1 MARVAQLV
9 EHQIV
14 DLRVAGSCPVSCPKS
29 NRQAES
35 PAVFCFS
42 GVGMTDKALQEQ
54 YLRRILNSKV
64 YDVAIESPL
73 DEAVA
78 LSRKLG
84 NRFLLKRE
92 DLQGVHSF
100 KIRGAYNKMSQLP
113 RAALEKG
120 VLAASAGNHAQ
131 GVALS
136 AKRLGCKA
144 TIVMPV
150 TTPEIKIASVRSHG
164 ASIVLSGDSYSDAAA
179 TAARLVKEK
188 DYTFIPPYDDPE
200 VIAGQGTVAMEIL
213 RQRPDNLDAV
223 FVPIGGGGFAA
234 GVAVYVKAVRPSVK
248 VYGVE
253 PVDSDCMDRSIK
265 ARRRVEMSEVGLFAD
280 GVAVKKPGKIT
291 FDLCR
296 RFLDGI
302 VRVSTDET
310 CAAIKDIFEATRAIC
325 EPAGA
330 LALAAAK
337 QLAAKTGAKGETYA
351 CIISGANMNF
361 DRIRFVSEQ
370 TEIGERREAI
380 LECRIPEVRGAFKN
394 FIRKIGKRNVTEFNY
409 RYFDPDR
416 AYVFVG
422 LSVSD
427 REETRR
433 IVEQLT
439 AAKIGT
445 IDLSDDELA
454 KEHIRHMVGGHTRG
468 LHDEVVYS
476 VEFPERPGALMDFLE
491 AISGRWNITLFHY
504 RNHGADYGKVLV
516 GLQVPSAE
524 RKAFNTALDELGFVY
539 RDVSRNPAYRLF
551 LGNRD

>member
-1 MARVAQLV
+1 MN
-9 EHQIV
+9 
-14 DLRVAGSCPVSCPKS
+14 DKS
-29 NRQAES
+29 
-35 PAVFCFS
+35 
-42 GVGMTDKALQEQ
+42 LQEQ

-73 DEAVA
+73 EEAAA
-78 LSRKLG
+78 LSKKLG
-84 NRFLLKRE
+84 NHFLLKRE
-92 DLQGVHSF
+92 DLQKVHSF
-100 KIRGAYNKMSQLP
+100 KIRGAYNKMARLP

-136 AKRLGCKA
+136 AQALGCKA

-150 TTPEIKIASVRSHG
+150 TTPEIKISSVKGYG
-164 ASIVLSGDSYSDAAA
+164 ASIVLAGDSYSDAAEE
-179 TAARLVKEK
+179 AARLVKEK
-188 DYTFIPPYDDPE
+188 DYTFIPPYDDPD

-213 RQRPDNLDAV
+213 RQRTGALDAV
-223 FVPIGGGGFAA
+223 FVPVGGGGFAA
-234 GVAVYVKAVRPSVK
+234 GVAVYVKAVRPDVK
-248 VYGVE
+248 VFGVE

-265 ARRRVEMSEVGLFAD
+265 AGRRVALAEVGLFAN

-337 QLAAKTGAKGETYA
+337 QYAARKGASGETYA

-370 TEIGERREAI
+370 TEIGEKREAI
-380 LECRIPEVRGAFKN
+380 LECRIPEQRGAFKA
-394 FIRKIGKRNVTEFNY
+394 FIRKIGKRSVTEFNY

-422 LSVSD
+422 LAVAD
-427 REETRR
+427 REETKR
-433 IVEQLT
+433 IVAQLA

-468 LHDEVVYS
+468 LRDEVVYAF
-476 VEFPERPGALMDFLE
+476 EFPERPGALMDFLE
-491 AISGRWNITLFHY
+491 AISNRWNITLFHY
-504 RNHGADYGKVLV
+504 RNHGADHGKVLV
-516 GLQVPSAE
+516 GLQVPAAE
-524 RKAFNTALDELGFVY
+524 RTAFTAALKTLGYAF

-551 LGNRD
+551 LGNRDEAAPVAP

>member
-1 MARVAQLV
+1 MN
-9 EHQIV
+9 
-14 DLRVAGSCPVSCPKS
+14 DKS
-29 NRQAES
+29 
-35 PAVFCFS
+35 
-42 GVGMTDKALQEQ
+42 LQEQ

-73 DEAVA
+73 EEAAA

-84 NRFLLKRE
+84 NHFLLKRE
-92 DLQGVHSF
+92 DLQSVHSF

-136 AKRLGCKA
+136 AKVLGCKA

-150 TTPEIKIASVRSHG
+150 TTPEIKIASVKGYG
-164 ASIVLSGDSYSDAAA
+164 ASIVLAGDSYSDTAAV
-179 TAARLVKEK
+179 AARLVAEK

-213 RQRPDNLDAV
+213 RQRPGALDAV
-223 FVPIGGGGFAA
+223 FVPVGGGGFAA
-234 GVAVYVKAVRPSVK
+234 GVAVYLKAVRPSVK
-248 VYGVE
+248 VFGVE

-265 ARRRVEMSEVGLFAD
+265 AGRRVELSEVGLFAD

-302 VRVSTDET
+302 IRVSTDET

-337 QLAAKTGAKGETYA
+337 QYAARKGTKDETYA
-351 CIISGANMNF
+351 CVISGANMNF

-370 TEIGERREAI
+370 TEIGEKREAI
-380 LECRIPEVRGAFKN
+380 LECRIPEERGAFKS

-409 RYFDPDR
+409 RYFDPDK

-422 LSVSD
+422 LSVAD
-427 REETRR
+427 RAETTR
-433 IVEQLT
+433 IVAQLT
-439 AAKIGT
+439 AARIGT

-468 LHDEVVYS
+468 IHDEVVYTF
-476 VEFPERPGALMDFLE
+476 EFPERPGALMDFLE
-491 AISGRWNITLFHY
+491 AISNRWNITLFHY
-504 RNHGADYGKVLV
+504 RNHGADHGKVLV
-516 GLQVPSAE
+516 GLQVPTSE
-524 RKAFNTALDELGFVY
+524 RTAFTAALKELGYAF

>member
-1 MARVAQLV
+1 MN
-9 EHQIV
+9 
-14 DLRVAGSCPVSCPKS
+14 DKS
-29 NRQAES
+29 
-35 PAVFCFS
+35 
-42 GVGMTDKALQEQ
+42 LQEQ

-84 NRFLLKRE
+84 NHFLLKRE

-136 AKRLGCKA
+136 AKVLGCKA

-150 TTPEIKIASVRSHG
+150 TTPEIKIASVKGYG
-164 ASIVLSGDSYSDAAA
+164 ASIVLAGDSYSDTA
-179 TAARLVKEK
+179 TVAARLVAEK

-213 RQRPDNLDAV
+213 RQRPGALDAV
-223 FVPIGGGGFAA
+223 FVPVGGGGFAA
-234 GVAVYVKAVRPSVK
+234 GVAVYLKAVRPSVK
-248 VYGVE
+248 VFGVE

-265 ARRRVEMSEVGLFAD
+265 AGRRVELSEVGLFAD

-302 VRVSTDET
+302 IRVSTDET

-337 QLAAKTGAKGETYA
+337 QYAARKGTKDETYA

-370 TEIGERREAI
+370 TEIGEKREAI
-380 LECRIPEVRGAFKN
+380 LECRIPEERGAFKP
-394 FIRKIGKRNVTEFNY
+394 FTRKNSKRNVTEFNH
-409 RYFDPDR
+409 RYFDPDK

-422 LSVSD
+422 LSVAD
-427 REETRR
+427 RAETTR
-433 IVEQLT
+433 IVAQLT
-439 AAKIGT
+439 AARIGT
-445 IDLSDDELA
+445 IDLADDELA

-468 LHDEVVYS
+468 IHDEVVYTF
-476 VEFPERPGALMDFLE
+476 EFPERPGALMDFLE
-491 AISGRWNITLFHY
+491 AISNRWNITLFHY
-504 RNHGADYGKVLV
+504 RNHGADHGKVLV
-516 GLQVPSAE
+516 GLQVPTSE
-524 RKAFNTALDELGFVY
+524 RTAFTAALKELGYAF

>member
-1 MARVAQLV
+1 M
-9 EHQIV
+9 
-14 DLRVAGSCPVSCPKS
+14 
-29 NRQAES
+29 N
-35 PAVFCFS
+35 
-42 GVGMTDKALQEQ
+42 DKTLQEQ

-64 YDVAIESPL
+64 YDIAIESPL
-73 DEAVA
+73 EEATA
-78 LSRKLG
+78 LSKKLG
-84 NRFLLKRE
+84 NHFLLKRE
-92 DLQGVHSF
+92 DLQTVHSF
-100 KIRGAYNKMSQLP
+100 KIRGAYNNMSQLP
-113 RAALEKG
+113 RAAFEKG

-136 AKRLGCKA
+136 ARALGCKA

-150 TTPEIKIASVRSHG
+150 TTPEIKIASVKSYG
-164 ASIVLSGDSYSDAAA
+164 ASIVLAGDSYSDAAA
-179 TAARLVKEK
+179 EAARLVKEK
-188 DYTFIPPYDDPE
+188 GMTFIPPYDDPN

-213 RQRPDNLDAV
+213 RQRPDKLDAI
-223 FVPIGGGGFAA
+223 FVPVGGGGFAA

-253 PVDSDCMDRSIK
+253 PIDSDCMDRSIK
-265 ARRRVEMSEVGLFAD
+265 AGRRVELPEVGLFAD

-302 VRVSTDET
+302 IRVSTDET

-337 QLAAKTGAKGETYA
+337 KHAARKGAKDETYA

-370 TEIGERREAI
+370 TEIGEQREAI
-380 LECRIPEVRGAFKN
+380 LECRIPEVKGAFKT
-394 FIRKIGKRNVTEFNY
+394 FIRKIGKRNITEFNY
-409 RYFDPDR
+409 RYFDPDK

-422 LSVSD
+422 LAVAD
-427 REETRR
+427 REETKQ
-433 IVEQLT
+433 IVAQLT

-468 LHDEVVYS
+468 IHDEVVYTF
-476 VEFPERPGALMDFLE
+476 EFPERPGALMDFLE
-491 AISGRWNITLFHY
+491 AISNSWNITLFHY
-504 RNHGADYGKVLV
+504 RNHGADHGKVLV
-516 GLQVPSAE
+516 GLQVPKKE
-524 RKAFNTALDELGFVY
+524 RPVFQRVLRKLGYVF
-539 RDVSRNPAYRLF
+539 RDVSQNPAYRLF

>member
-1 MARVAQLV
+1 M
-9 EHQIV
+9 
-14 DLRVAGSCPVSCPKS
+14 D
-29 NRQAES
+29 
-35 PAVFCFS
+35 
-42 GVGMTDKALQEQ
+42 DKTLLDQ

-73 DEAVA
+73 QEAAV

-92 DLQGVHSF
+92 DLQSVHSF
-100 KIRGAYNKMSQLP
+100 KIRGAYNKMAQLP
-113 RAALEKG
+113 KAALAKG

-136 AKRLGCKA
+136 ARKLGCKA

-150 TTPEIKIASVRSHG
+150 TTPEIKISSVRSFG
-164 ASIVLSGDSYSDAAA
+164 ASIVLAGDSYSDAAA
-179 TAARLVKEK
+179 EAARLVKEK
-188 DYTFIPPYDDPE
+188 NYTFIPPYDDPE

-213 RQRPDNLDAV
+213 RQNPGDLDAV
-223 FVPIGGGGFAA
+223 FVPVGGGGFAA
-234 GVAVYVKAVRPSVK
+234 GVAVYIKAVRPNVK
-248 VYGVE
+248 VFGVE

-265 ARRRVEMSEVGLFAD
+265 AGRRVEMAEVGLFAD

-291 FDLCR
+291 FDICR
-296 RFLDGI
+296 RFLNGI

-310 CAAIKDIFEATRAIC
+310 CAAIKDMFEATRAIC

-330 LALAAAK
+330 LGLAAAK
-337 QLAAKTGAKGETYA
+337 QYAAKKGAQNETYA

-370 TEIGERREAI
+370 TEIGEQREAI

-394 FIRKIGKRNVTEFNY
+394 FIRQIGKRNVTEFNY
-409 RYFDPDR
+409 RYFDPKQ

-422 LSVSD
+422 LSVPD
-427 REETRR
+427 RQATQK
-433 IVEQLT
+433 IVRQLT
-439 AAKIGT
+439 QAKIGT
-445 IDLSDDELA
+445 IDLSEDELA

-468 LHDEVVYS
+468 IHDEVVYTF
-476 VEFPERPGALMDFLE
+476 EFPERPGALMDFLE
-491 AISGRWNITLFHY
+491 AISDRWNITLFHY
-504 RNHGADYGKVLV
+504 RNHGADHGKVLV
-516 GLQVPSAE
+516 GLQVPKKERSAF
-524 RKAFNTALDELGFVY
+524 RKALHALGYAFH
-539 RDVSRNPAYRLF
+539 DVSQNTAYRLF

>member
-1 MARVAQLV
+1 
-9 EHQIV
+9 
-14 DLRVAGSCPVSCPKS
+14 
-29 NRQAES
+29 
-35 PAVFCFS
+35 
-42 GVGMTDKALQEQ
+42 MTDKALQEQ

-73 DEAVA
+73 EEAAA

-84 NRFLLKRE
+84 NHFLLKRE

-164 ASIVLSGDSYSDAAA
+164 ASIVLAGDSYSDAAA
-179 TAARLVKEK
+179 EAARLVAEK
-188 DYTFIPPYDDPE
+188 DYTFIPPYDDPD

-213 RQRPDNLDAV
+213 RQRPDRLDAV
-223 FVPIGGGGFAA
+223 FVPVGGGGFAA
-234 GVAVYVKAVRPSVK
+234 GVAVYIKAVRPSVK

-253 PVDSDCMDRSIK
+253 PIDSDCMARSLK
-265 ARRRVEMSEVGLFAD
+265 AKHRVELCEVGLFAD

-291 FDLCR
+291 YDLCR

-337 QLAAKTGAKGETYA
+337 KHAAATGAKGETYA

-394 FIRKIGKRNVTEFNY
+394 FIRKIGKRSITEFNY

-422 LSVSD
+422 LAVSD
-427 REETRR
+427 RAETRR

-468 LHDEVVYS
+468 IHDEVVYTF
-476 VEFPERPGALMDFLE
+476 EFPERPGALMNFLE
-491 AISGRWNITLFHY
+491 AISDRWNITLFHY
-504 RNHGADYGKVLV
+504 RNHGADHGKVLV
-516 GLQVPSAE
+516 GLQVPKKERPAFSA
-524 RKAFNTALDELGFVY
+524 ALTELGFAY

>member
-1 MARVAQLV
+1 M
-9 EHQIV
+9 
-14 DLRVAGSCPVSCPKS
+14 
-29 NRQAES
+29 NN
-35 PAVFCFS
+35 
-42 GVGMTDKALQEQ
+42 KALLEK
-54 YLRRILNSKV
+54 YLKRILNAKV
-64 YDVAIESPL
+64 YDVAFESPL
-73 DEAVA
+73 EPAAA
-78 LSRKLG
+78 LSKKLG
-84 NRFLLKRE
+84 NTFLLKRE
-92 DLQGVHSF
+92 DLQCVHSF
-100 KIRGAYNKMSQLP
+100 KVRGAYNKMAQMP
-113 RAALEKG
+113 RAMLDKG

-150 TTPEIKIASVRSHG
+150 TTPEIKVASVRGYG
-164 ASIVLSGDSYSDAAA
+164 ASIVLAGDSFSDAAKE
-179 TAARLVKEK
+179 AARLMDEK
-188 DYTFIPPYDDPE
+188 GVTFIPPYDDPD

-213 RQRPDNLDAV
+213 RQHPGSLDAV
-223 FVPIGGGGFAA
+223 FVPVGGGGFAA
-234 GVAVYVKAVRPSVK
+234 GVAVYVKAVRPEVK
-248 VYGVE
+248 VFGVE

-265 ARRRVEMSEVGLFAD
+265 AGHRVEMTDVGLFAD

-302 VRVSTDET
+302 VRVSTDEP
-310 CAAIKDIFEATRAIC
+310 CASIKDIFEATRAIC

-337 QLAAKTGAKGETYA
+337 QYAAKKGAHGETYA

-370 TEIGERREAI
+370 TEIGEKREAI
-380 LECRIPEVRGAFKN
+380 LECRIPEVRGAFKS
-394 FIRKIGKRNVTEFNY
+394 FIRKIGKRAVTEFNY
-409 RYFDPDR
+409 RYFDRDK

-422 LSVSD
+422 LAVAD
-427 REETRR
+427 RDETQR

-439 AAKIGT
+439 AARIGT

-468 LHDEVVYS
+468 IHDEMVCTF
-476 VEFPERPGALMDFLE
+476 EFPERPGALMDFLE
-491 AISGRWNITLFHY
+491 AISDRWNITLFHY
-504 RNHGADYGKVLV
+504 RNHGADHGKVLV
-516 GLQVPSAE
+516 GMQVPKSERPAF
-524 RKAFNTALDELGFVY
+524 RKALKQLGY
-539 RDVSRNPAYRLF
+539 AWKDVTSNSAYRLF

>member
-1 MARVAQLV
+1 M
-9 EHQIV
+9 
-14 DLRVAGSCPVSCPKS
+14 
-29 NRQAES
+29 N
-35 PAVFCFS
+35 
-42 GVGMTDKALQEQ
+42 DKTLKDQ

-73 DEAVA
+73 EKAST
-78 LSRKLG
+78 LSKKLG
-84 NRFLLKRE
+84 NTFLLKRE
-92 DLQGVHSF
+92 DLQSVHSF
-100 KIRGAYNKMSQLP
+100 KVRGAYNKMSQLP
-113 RAALEKG
+113 RSALEKG

-150 TTPEIKIASVRSHG
+150 TTPEIKIASVKGLG
-164 ASIVLSGDSYSDAAA
+164 ASIVLAGDSYSDAAA
-179 TAARLVKEK
+179 EAARLVKER
-188 DYTFIPPYDDPE
+188 DYTFIPPYDDPD

-213 RQRPDNLDAV
+213 RQCPTVLDAV
-223 FVPIGGGGFAA
+223 FVPVGGGGFAA
-234 GVAVYVKAVRPSVK
+234 GVAVY
-248 VYGVE
+248 
-253 PVDSDCMDRSIK
+253 I
-265 ARRRVEMSEVGLFAD
+265 GLFSD

-302 VRVSTDET
+302 VLVSTDET

-337 QLAAKTGAKGETYA
+337 QYAARKGTSGETYA

-370 TEIGERREAI
+370 TEIGEKREAI

-394 FIRKIGKRNVTEFNY
+394 FIRKIGKRAVTEFNY
-409 RYFDPDR
+409 RYFDPDK

-422 LSVSD
+422 LSVASRD
-427 REETRR
+427 ETRQV
-433 IVEQLT
+433 VEQLT
-439 AAKIGT
+439 SARIGT

-468 LHDEVVYS
+468 IHDEVVCTF
-476 VEFPERPGALMDFLE
+476 EFPERPGALLDFLE
-491 AISGRWNITLFHY
+491 AISDRWNITLFHY
-504 RNHGADYGKVLV
+504 RNHGADHGKVLV
-516 GLQVPSAE
+516 GLQVPKAE
-524 RKAFNTALDELGFVY
+524 RAAFRRALKHLGY
-539 RDVSRNPAYRLF
+539 AWKDVTNNSAYRLF